1 MFKGHWTIKKRTVTL
16 LSFTDYAA
24 RTMPRLTAA
33 ERNQAIARL
42 QLGESRTD
50 VANRF
55 GVALTTVSRLWT
67 RFQANGNTADNPRTG
82 RPRMTSS
89 RQDRTIVHRHR
100 RNSFETAAETAR
112 RTIGSHGRPISSHTV
127 RRWFQNEAF
136 TAVDL
141 LFVLF
146 LLRGTDNRNCFG
158 PRIVNTGLEDI
169 GEQFFSPMRVDSVSV
184 MPTDEFVFGGEE
196 ENAMQTPMSWRWTH
210 GVVMIWVA
218 IGLDHLIGP
227 IIFRNIGPGRGNGVT
242 AQRYINQVLRPVVL
256 PYIHQHNHLV
266 FQHDNARAH
275 SARNRQLSSTAQHQ
289 GAAMACTQPW
299 HESHRTLLGPYT
311 ERT

>member
-1 MFKGHWTIKKRTVTL
+1 MFKGHWAIKRRTVTL

-82 RPRMTSS
+82 RPRVTSA
-89 RQDRTIVHRHR
+89 RHDRTIVHRHR

-112 RTIGSHGRPISSHTV
+112 RTIGSQGRPISSHTV
-127 RRWFQNEAF
+127 YDADFETEAF

-146 LLRGTDNRNCFG
+146 LLRGTDNRDCFG
-158 PRIVNTGLEDI
+158 PRIVNTGLGDI
-169 GEQFFSPMRVDSVSV
+169 GEQFFSPMIVDSVSV
-184 MPTDEFVFGGEE
+184 MPTDKFLFGGKE

-210 GVVMIWVA
+210 GVV
-218 IGLDHLIGP
+218 
-227 IIFRNIGPGRGNGVT
+227 
-242 AQRYINQVLRPVVL
+242 
-256 PYIHQHNHLV
+256 LV
-266 FQHDNARAH
+266 
-275 SARNRQLSSTAQHQ
+275 S
-289 GAAMACTQPW
+289 
-299 HESHRTLLGPYT
+299 
-311 ERT
+311 